1 MMNCFKTSLL
11 ALLVTTLPF
20 RAGQAARVN
29 SSKCKEISTLDPFNL
44 TEYVAHEWYSIEQ
57 RPTSFQPRRDMFCVR
72 ANYTLEGEKSI
83 SIWNTATRDGV
94 SGAVRNAD
102 GLFKLRGI
110 IKDPDVSSKLVVG
123 LPFLP
128 LSMYEPYWIVA
139 ADLEK
144 EGAKWAF
151 ISGGPLTTPK
161 SSGLCEPSGGLWL
174 LASDPFVSENII
186 SKIKS
191 RVRDLGI
198 DCTALVRVAHRGCN
212 YPTL

>member
-1 MMNCFKTSLL
+1 MMKLFKTSLV
-11 ALLVTTLPF
+11 ALLVMTLPF
-20 RAGQAARVN
+20 RSGKAAKVN
-29 SSKCKEISTLDPFNL
+29 SKCKTLRTLVPFNL
-44 TEYVAHEWYSIEQ
+44 TMYVTHEWYSIEQ

-94 SGAVRNAD
+94 SGAVRNAE

-110 IKDPDVSSKLVVG
+110 IEDPDVNSKILVG

-139 ADLEK
+139 GDLDK
-144 EGAKWAF
+144 GGTKWAF
-151 ISGGPLTTPK
+151 ISGGPLSTPR
-161 SSGLCEPSGGLWL
+161 SFGLCEPSGGLWL
-174 LASDPFVSENII
+174 LASDPFVSENLIRE
-186 SKIKS
+186 IKS

-198 DCTALVRVAHRGCN
+198 DCSALVRVQHRGCD